1 MPSAATSARL
11 DRQPPPSPDL
21 SLAEHVCLALIVEGV
36 THGWAVG
43 TLLAPDGQL
52 GRIWSLTRPLTY
64 RAIDGLVDKR
74 LATRRGLATGQGRE
88 RVILAPTA
96 AGRRAVRRWLD
107 TPVHH
112 LRDVRTEL
120 LIKLTLRDRS
130 GLDSA
135 ELLAAQRAAFNA
147 TIDALSSGGGDDDLT
162 DLWRRESARAVR
174 RFLDQARPPGPPAA
188 SRTPGTRLMSTN
200 GDTMQ
205 LSARNQ
211 LNAVVE
217 TVTHGEV
224 MSTVKVVLPDGQ
236 HITAAITKDAAEEL
250 TFAPGDAVVVV
261 IKSTEVMLAKN

>member
-1 MPSAATSARL
+1 M
-11 DRQPPPSPDL
+11 
-21 SLAEHVCLALIVEGV
+21 
-36 THGWAVG
+36 
-43 TLLAPDGQL
+43 
-52 GRIWSLTRPLTY
+52 
-64 RAIDGLVDKR
+64 
-74 LATRRGLATGQGRE
+74 
-88 RVILAPTA
+88 
-96 AGRRAVRRWLD
+96 
-107 TPVHH
+107 HH

-174 RFLDQARPPGPPAA
+174 RFLDQARPPAPPA
-188 SRTPGTRLMSTN
+188 RTPGTRLISTN

-250 TFAPGDAVVVV
+250 AFAPGDAVVVV